1 MKYGYLRTST
11 KKQNLNRQMDGL
23 RGLCDQLWV
32 EKGISAAAKTR
43 PVFDRLMQRLA
54 PGDSFIV
61 WDLDRAFRSTID
73 ALLTA
78 KALVRRGIHFQIVTM
93 SIDTA
98 TPAGM
103 LTYTV
108 WAASCEYERAMLLQR
123 TRQGI
128 EAARRRGKHLGR
140 KPKLTPAQ
148 ISCIRRTLEQNP
160 ETNRKRLA
168 LTYGVSAQ
176 TLRRALRRTR
186 SVNTS

>member
-11 KKQNLNRQMDGL
+11 KKQNLNRQIDGL
-23 RGLCDQLWV
+23 RDLCDKIWV

-43 PVFDRLMQRLA
+43 PVFDTLMQRLA

-78 KALVRRGIHFQIVTM
+78 KALVQRGVYFRIVTM
-93 SIDTA
+93 NVDTA

-108 WAASCEYERAMLLQR
+108 WAASCEYERAMLLER

-140 KPKLTPAQ
+140 KPKLTLAQ
-148 ISCIRRTLEQNP
+148 IAHIRHTLEQNP

-168 LTYGVSAQ
+168 RTYGVSPQ
-176 TLRRALRRTR
+176 TLRRALLR
-186 SVNTS
+186 NG